1 MDSVMVYN
9 FFLFN
14 IIKIPVKDVEL
25 KIYYQKPLTG
35 IAQLYWTD
43 AENKGYIEEK
53 QCNQLIQ
60 NRICQFIIP
69 KDLSNIKK
77 LRIDFINDETD
88 FSIRKIDFCI
98 DGIPYKQIEGSELAE
113 YITQMCN
120 IKEQK
125 KKGKLLSFKVENA
138 DPQIEVTYAF
148 IENIQ
153 FGFQGCYN
161 VYNIF
166 LDILLCVFGLSIFFR
181 KNIVKESDR
190 QRTLVGILILSCPIV
205 VWICPNVYRWR
216 LNDFNIRWNM
226 IFVILICY
234 LMFISICFSKVGI
247 AINKW
252 IDREIIKVCLA
263 CLNVVMVEG
272 KLMYLYC
279 FFFGGLLCYTF
290 SVFSDDCDYN
300 QVIQLY
306 EKNKDSSI

>member
-98 DGIPYKQIEGSELAE
+98 DGIPYKQIEGSE
-113 YITQMCN
+113 
-120 IKEQK
+120 
-125 KKGKLLSFKVENA
+125 F
-138 DPQIEVTYAF
+138 P
-148 IENIQ
+148 
-153 FGFQGCYN
+153 
-161 VYNIF
+161 
-166 LDILLCVFGLSIFFR
+166 
-181 KNIVKESDR
+181 
-190 QRTLVGILILSCPIV
+190 
-205 VWICPNVYRWR
+205 
-216 LNDFNIRWNM
+216 
-226 IFVILICY
+226 VI
-234 LMFISICFSKVGI
+234 
-247 AINKW
+247 
-252 IDREIIKVCLA
+252 
-263 CLNVVMVEG
+263 
-272 KLMYLYC
+272 
-279 FFFGGLLCYTF
+279 
-290 SVFSDDCDYN
+290 
-300 QVIQLY
+300 
-306 EKNKDSSI
+306 